1 MSWLKWALIALASVV
16 VLIVVILAAMGLL
29 TSDGGKEIRHISVGQ
44 RTITVSHYKDMTQ
57 ETIPDGVK
65 IVADDHVIVVTADS
79 TTVDGAVQNFDPTQ
93 DVEIDIDESG
103 KVSAKG
109 IAPGA
114 APAEDGPDIEP
125 DSGADDAS
133 PPE

>member
-1 MSWLKWALIALASVV
+1 MSWLKWALIALAAVV
-16 VLIVVILAAMGLL
+16 VLVVVILAALGLL

-65 IVADDHVIVVTADS
+65 IVADGHVIIVTADA
-79 TTVDGAVQNFDPTQ
+79 TTIDGTAQNFDPTQ
-93 DVEIDIDESG
+93 DVEVDIDETG
-103 KVSAKG
+103 KIDAKG

-125 DSGADDAS
+125 DAGADDAA